1 MSNSIDLK
9 KSNQNKVYR
18 YIYENDGPVSKYDL
32 MERLDLSLPTV
43 NLILKHLT
51 AEHYILEKGNF
62 NSLGGRPPMFQPQQ
76 VAKLGNF
83 GHVVLSL
90 ESRMEFPSVTKESC

>member
-43 NLILKHLT
+43 NLILKHLDR
-51 AEHYILEKGNF
+51 K
-62 NSLGGRPPMFQPQQ
+62 S
-76 VAKLGNF
+76 
-83 GHVVLSL
+83 VV
-90 ESRMEFPSVTKESC
+90 

>member
-51 AEHYILEKGNF
+51 AEPRHSPTIL
-62 NSLGGRPPMFQPQQ
+62 LCII
-76 VAKLGNF
+76 
-83 GHVVLSL
+83 
-90 ESRMEFPSVTKESC
+90 PSDWTLRRIMSILH